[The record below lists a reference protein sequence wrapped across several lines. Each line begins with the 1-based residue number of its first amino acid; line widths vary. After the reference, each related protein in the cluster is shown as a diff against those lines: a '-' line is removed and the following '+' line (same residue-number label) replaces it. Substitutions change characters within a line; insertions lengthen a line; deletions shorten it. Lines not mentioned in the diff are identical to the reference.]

1 MSTIKDLLKIAKAEE
16 GYLEKK
22 SKKDLDDKYK
32 NAGSNNY
39 TKYARDLD
47 NTKDFYNGK
56 KQGYAWC
63 DVFVD
68 WCFNKAFGTARAKEL
83 LNQPNKSLGAGC
95 KYSAAYYKKINQ
107 YFDKPEIGDQ
117 IFFLNSKGSIAH
129 TGIVIDVD
137 NTYVYT
143 IEGNTSSASGVVANG
158 GSVRSKK
165 YKLTYFKIDGYGRPK
180 YTKEE
185 LAEEEVKEETFKD
198 IVKELQTALNK
209 EYKAKLV
216 VDGIPGPKT
225 LKATPTLNKKIRSK
239 KPKTTKA
246 YQKLLTHHG
255 YKTNADGDFYT
266 ATEKMTKN
274 FQAEELGYKKPDG
287 EATKKGKTWKK
298 LLKLK

>member
-1 MSTIKDLLKIAKAEE
+1 MSTIQNLIKLAKYEE

-22 SKKDLDDKYK
+22 SNKDLDDKYK

-47 NTKDFYNGK
+47 KIKGFYNGK
-56 KQGYAWC
+56 KNGYAWC

-68 WCFNKAFGTARAKEL
+68 WLFVQTFGVTRAKEL
-83 LNQPNKSLGAGC
+83 LNHGTLGAGC
-95 KYSAAYYKKINQ
+95 KYSANYYKKKNQ
-107 YFDKPEIGDQ
+107 YHTKPKVGDQ
-117 IFFLNSKGSIAH
+117 IFFTNSKGSIAH

-165 YKLTYFKIDGYGRPK
+165 YKLTYKNIDGYGRPN
-180 YTKEE
+180 YSKEE
-185 LAEEEVKEETFKD
+185 QIEEVPVVETFKD
-198 IVKELQTALNK
+198 IIKELQTALNK
-209 EYKAKLV
+209 EYNAKLV

-225 LKATPTLNKKIRSK
+225 LSKTPTLNKKIRAK
-239 KPKTTKA
+239 KPKTVKA
-246 YQKLLTHHG
+246 LQKLLSYHG
-255 YKTNADGDFYT
+255 YETNADGDFYT
-266 ATEKMTKN
+266 ATEKMVKN
-274 FQAEELGYKKPDG
+274 FQKEKLGYKKPDG

-298 LLKLK
+298 LLKLI

>member
-1 MSTIKDLLKIAKAEE
+1 MSTIQNLIKLAKYEE

-22 SKKDLDDKYK
+22 SNKDLDDKYK

-47 NTKDFYNGK
+47 KIKGFYNGK
-56 KQGYAWC
+56 KNGYAWC

-68 WCFNKAFGTARAKEL
+68 WLFVQTFGVARAKEL
-83 LNQPNKSLGAGC
+83 LNHGTLGAGC
-95 KYSAAYYKKINQ
+95 KYSANYYKKKNQ
-107 YFDKPEIGDQ
+107 YHTKPKVGDQ
-117 IFFLNSKGSIAH
+117 IFFTNSKGSIAH

-165 YKLTYFKIDGYGRPK
+165 YKLSYSKIDGYGRPN
-180 YTKEE
+180 YSKEE
-185 LAEEEVKEETFKD
+185 QIEEVPVVETFKD
-198 IVKELQTALNK
+198 IIKELQTALNK

-225 LKATPTLNKKIRSK
+225 LSKTPTLNKKIRAK
-239 KPKTTKA
+239 KPKTVKA
-246 YQKLLTHHG
+246 LQKLLSYHG
-255 YKTNADGDFYT
+255 YETNADGDFYT
-266 ATEKMTKN
+266 ATEKMVKN
-274 FQAEELGYKKPDG
+274 FQKEKLGYKKPDG
-287 EATKKGKTWKK
+287 EVTKKGKTWKK
-298 LLKLK
+298 LLKLI